1 MKRQR
6 YPKSLKE
13 QLVRE
18 VQEVGNAVP
27 VAKRHGVNIKTLY
40 RWIHESKHK
49 AWEVAS
55 GDAKKIAQYMPSPQE
70 FRQVEKENE
79 QLKKILGE
87 KDLEIAIL
95 RDLIKK
101 KNPGFQTK

>member
-27 VAKRHGVNIKTLY
+27 VAKRHGINLKTLY
-40 RWIHESKHK
+40 RPVHEAKHK
-49 AWEVAS
+49 AWEVAA
-55 GDAKKIAQYMPSPQE
+55 GVAKKIAPYVPSPQE
-70 FRQVEKENE
+70 FRQRIRKMTS
-79 QLKKILGE
+79 LKRYLVKQ
-87 KDLEIAIL
+87 D
-95 RDLIKK
+95 
-101 KNPGFQTK
+101 

>member
-1 MKRQR
+1 MTMKRQR

-18 VQEVGNAVP
+18 VQEIGNAVP

-49 AWEVAS
+49 AWE
-55 GDAKKIAQYMPSPQE
+55 
-70 FRQVEKENE
+70 
-79 QLKKILGE
+79 
-87 KDLEIAIL
+87 
-95 RDLIKK
+95 
-101 KNPGFQTK
+101 

>member
-1 MKRQR
+1 MTMKRQR

-27 VAKRHGVNIKTLY
+27 VAKRHGINLKTLY
-40 RWIHESKHK
+40 RWVHEAKHK
-49 AWEVAS
+49 AWEVAA
-55 GDAKKIAQYMPSPQE
+55 DDVKKIAPYVPSPQE
-70 FRQVEKENE
+70 FCAKNKEND

-87 KDLEIAIL
+87 TGL
-95 RDLIKK
+95 R
-101 KNPGFQTK
+101 

>member
-18 VQEVGNAVP
+18 AQEVGNAVP
-27 VAKRHGVNIKTLY
+27 VAKRHGINVKTLY

-49 AWEVAS
+49 AWEVAPE
-55 GDAKKIAQYMPSPQE
+55 DAKKIAQYMPSPQE

-79 QLKKILGE
+79 HLHHKVAL
-87 KDLEIAIL
+87 LF
-95 RDLIKK
+95 RDMHGQVTGNGLVTSKSRS
-101 KNPGFQTK
+101 G